1 MRCKTLSLLFV
12 PRLDRGMEIFMNKKG
27 YVGFISA
34 LMVVILL
41 QVNNVITNVIGIII
55 FCLSIIINSIIIYE
69 EFSKAKKK
77 C

>member
-1 MRCKTLSLLFV
+1 
-12 PRLDRGMEIFMNKKG
+12 MNKKG

-69 EFSKAKKK
+69 EFGKAKKK